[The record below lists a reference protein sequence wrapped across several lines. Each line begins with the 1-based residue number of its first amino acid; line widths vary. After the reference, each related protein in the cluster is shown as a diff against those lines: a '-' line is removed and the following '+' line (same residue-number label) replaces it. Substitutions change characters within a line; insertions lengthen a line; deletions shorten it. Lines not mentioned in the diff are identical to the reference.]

1 MNNLLTI
8 ENLTKTFYSEN
19 GEVEAIKDFS
29 LDIKDGE
36 IIAIVGSSGCGKS
49 TLLSILANLE
59 EKSSGEIKFNV
70 DNPKI
75 GYMLQ
80 QDALFPWL
88 NILENTLTSIPFF
101 SSTYWMSLI
110 GLKITKNKNKENVL
124 YAKQLLV
131 TYGLEDFLD
140 KYPNE
145 LSGGMRQRVA
155 LIRTLAIKPDLLLL
169 DEPFCALDYQT
180 RLSVSDDVFNI
191 IKKENKTTIIV
202 THDLAEAISFA
213 DRIIVLSKRPAVIKN
228 IYAVKLTDKKNP
240 IHNRKAPEFSYYYD
254 MIWKDLDKNV
264 WRTKKIFK
272 KYKS

>member
-8 ENLTKTFYSEN
+8 KHLTKTFYSEN

-49 TLLSILANLE
+49 TLLSILADLE

-88 NILENTLTSIPFF
+88 NILENTL
-101 SSTYWMSLI
+101 I

-124 YAKQLLV
+124 YAKKLLI

-155 LIRTLAIKPDLLLL
+155 LIRTLAINPDLLLL

-228 IYAVKLTDKKNP
+228 IYEVCLTDKKNP

-254 MIWKDLDKNV
+254 TIWKDLDKNV
-264 WRTKKIFK
+264 
-272 KYKS
+272 